1 MTVNLADLG
10 TGLGAISGSALAGAA
25 TVPGAAST
33 PSQSSLYMDSLAKT
47 FTENQAKLQEATRQ
61 ASIPISGGHQAQMP
75 LSLMP
80 QNNQAPYAP
89 LDHRQVVGKHN
100 AKMQG
105 IGNAI
110 TGTTNLIAA
119 FKTAEDN
126 KKSKEVASSVQ
137 TLMTAQ
143 QAMDQAK
150 QVMTQAQQTLQT
162 DPNNAA
168 AKEALEHN
176 TTVANG
182 ILDGPHGK
190 AIMKGFDVNYTD
202 PSQNKTPEHGM
213 VQKAIALFK
222 QKQQGSSGGA
232 NLENFQKAT
241 PTTLAPN
248 VAAQQRVTEL
258 KEQQKSQQDIMKS
271 WVPLIQ
277 EGDRQTFEAAQTQ
290 LRLSEQLKENDL
302 KYRREVDLQRD
313 TQTFEAKQQAA
324 RISAD
329 FGLARQRSVDLIN
342 QTAALQRLA
351 SENPDNIVESQ
362 MKADHLFSEEIG
374 KQDESRDKVLAD
386 LSKPKVDSEAK
397 KTLQAALKTIETN
410 RADLVKAQQGAEV
423 YYEIRKQKALEAQGI
438 KLPGGDSNGGS
449 PANNGGN
456 TSGGT
461 PSTKPPNYNGR
472 GVINKEATKSIDFL
486 NNYLPKGFQIPR
498 PERGEGVSFSGK
510 EPSS

>member
-1 MTVNLADLG
+1 
-10 TGLGAISGSALAGAA
+10 
-25 TVPGAAST
+25 
-33 PSQSSLYMDSLAKT
+33 
-47 FTENQAKLQEATRQ
+47 
-61 ASIPISGGHQAQMP
+61 
-75 LSLMP
+75 
-80 QNNQAPYAP
+80 
-89 LDHRQVVGKHN
+89 
-100 AKMQG
+100 
-105 IGNAI
+105 
-110 TGTTNLIAA
+110 
-119 FKTAEDN
+119 
-126 KKSKEVASSVQ
+126 
-137 TLMTAQ
+137 
-143 QAMDQAK
+143 
-150 QVMTQAQQTLQT
+150 
-162 DPNNAA
+162 
-168 AKEALEHN
+168 
-176 TTVANG
+176 
-182 ILDGPHGK
+182 
-190 AIMKGFDVNYTD
+190 MKGFDVNYTD

-258 KEQQKSQQDIMKS
+258 KEQQKSQQDILKS

-329 FGLARQRSVDLIN
+329 FGLAQQRSVDLIN

-374 KQDESRDKVLAD
+374 KQDESRDKILAD